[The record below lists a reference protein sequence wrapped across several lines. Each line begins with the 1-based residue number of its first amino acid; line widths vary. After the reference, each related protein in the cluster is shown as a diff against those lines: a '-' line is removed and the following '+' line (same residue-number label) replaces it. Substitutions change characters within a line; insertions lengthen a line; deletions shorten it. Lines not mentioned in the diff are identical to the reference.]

1 MSGAC
6 AMKRKTTAAAISIAY
21 NVALLITKVAIAI
34 LSGSVSVLSEALHSI
49 GDSVASAIAY
59 IGVRVA
65 DKPADADHPF
75 GHGKAESL
83 AGLAEATLLLL
94 AGLYI
99 GFESI
104 QRLADP
110 KPVTVD
116 IALYVIAV
124 TAVANIFVG
133 RYLSRVAKETDSRAL
148 EADAAHVT
156 ADFVTSLGV
165 LFALVLVR
173 LTGNPIYD
181 PAIALVLSAWII
193 YTAVRIAANTVRFLM
208 DTQLPNEEIR
218 AIEAILLAHP
228 EVKDWHQLR
237 TRKSGSTRHIDAHV
251 LLRDELSLV
260 EAHEITEEVEDL
272 IRAKLPGVSISLH
285 MEPFGREVTHRREAH
300 SDSHRQTE

>member
-1 MSGAC
+1 
-6 AMKRKTTAAAISIAY
+6 MKRKTTAAAVSIAF
-21 NVALLITKVAIAI
+21 NLALLITKVVIAM
-34 LSGSVSVLSEALHSI
+34 LSGSVSVLSEALHSV
-49 GDSVASAIAY
+49 GDSVASVIAY

-65 DKPADADHPF
+65 DKPADDDHPF

-83 AGLAEATLLLL
+83 AGLAEATLLLM

-99 GFESI
+99 GIESFL
-104 QRLADP
+104 RLEEP
-110 KPVTVD
+110 EPVKVD
-116 IALYVIAV
+116 IALYVIAG
-124 TAVANIFVG
+124 TAVVNIFVG

-148 EADAAHVT
+148 EADAAHVI

-165 LFALVLVR
+165 LFALALVR
-173 LTGNPIYD
+173 ITGNPIYD

-193 YTAVRIAANTVRFLM
+193 YTALRIAANTLKLLM
-208 DTQLPNEEIR
+208 DRQLPDEEIR

-237 TRKSGSTRHIDAHV
+237 TRKSGSTRHIDAHI
-251 LLRDELSLV
+251 LLRDELSLI

-285 MEPFGREVTHRREAH
+285 TEPFGHEMAHRREAH
-300 SDSHRQTE
+300 SDQNRQTK